1 MPKGPGTG
9 RGLVSPLITPIPENL
24 KCLLCIRA
32 LIYEKYE
39 KPSMTLL
46 PESLKSRTSSNW
58 DFHLIT
64 DFKLIIIPAMLFFT
78 VLGFTKAPPKLK
90 NTGLAQEVISIC
102 CSLLNVGTIPQ
113 PQ

>member
-1 MPKGPGTG
+1 MSKGPGTG

-32 LIYEKYE
+32 LMYEKYE

-78 VLGFTKAPPKLK
+78 VLGLTKAPPKL
-90 NTGLAQEVISIC
+90 
-102 CSLLNVGTIPQ
+102 TI
-113 PQ
+113 